1 MKLFKIVLLHILS
14 VVLSICP
21 VLIFFFINL
30 DLYVTT
36 RYEGIKL
43 VSGGVVLLVIVI
55 LKVIGKLKIPSGI
68 ALYGIILILSYL
80 LEAII
85 SDLIIFAFL
94 ALIGEVLSSIC
105 DAIIKTLKKRFER
118 EKAAE
123 ITANEV
129 SRVLGASSRGGR
141 V

>member
-1 MKLFKIVLLHILS
+1 MRLFKIVLLHILS

-43 VSGGVVLLVIVI
+43 ASGGVVLLLIVV
-55 LKVIGKLKIPSGI
+55 LKVLGKLKIPSGI
-68 ALYGIILILSYL
+68 TLYGIIIILSYL

-85 SDLIIFAFL
+85 SDLIIFAFM
-94 ALIGEVLSSIC
+94 ALVGEILSSIC
-105 DAIIKTLKKRFER
+105 DVVIKSFKKKLER
-118 EKAAE
+118 EKTAE
-123 ITANEV
+123 ITANEIKKV
-129 SRVLGASSRGGR
+129 IGSGR

>member
-21 VLIFFFINL
+21 VMIFFFINL

-43 VSGGVVLLVIVI
+43 ASGGVVLLLIVV
-55 LKVIGKLKIPSGI
+55 LKVLGKLKIPSGI
-68 ALYGIILILSYL
+68 ALYGIVLVLAYL
-80 LEAII
+80 LDAII
-85 SDLIIFAFL
+85 EDIIVFAFL
-94 ALIGEVLSSIC
+94 ALIGEILSTIC
-105 DAIIKTLKKRFER
+105 NIVIKSQRKKLER
-118 EKAAE
+118 EKNASVTAE
-123 ITANEV
+123 EIKKIIG
-129 SRVLGASSRGGR
+129 SGR

>member
-1 MKLFKIVLLHILS
+1 M
-14 VVLSICP
+14 
-21 VLIFFFINL
+21 LIFFIINFNC
-30 DLYVTT
+30 YVTT
-36 RYEGIKL
+36 KYEGIKL
-43 VSGGVVLLVIVI
+43 ASGGMILLVIVI

-68 ALYGIILILSYL
+68 TLYGIMLILSYL
-80 LEAII
+80 LNAII
-85 SDLIIFAFL
+85 ADLMLFTFL
-94 ALIGEVLSSIC
+94 ALVGEILSSIC
-105 DAIIKTLKKRFER
+105 DAVIKSLKKRFER